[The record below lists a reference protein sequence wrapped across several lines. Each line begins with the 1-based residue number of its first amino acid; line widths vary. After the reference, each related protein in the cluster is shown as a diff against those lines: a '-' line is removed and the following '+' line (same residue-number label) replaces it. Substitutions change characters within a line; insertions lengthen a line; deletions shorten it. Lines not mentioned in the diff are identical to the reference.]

1 MNDGDKSKFVCNARG
16 LRAYRDPMRHEL
28 LEVSKIKLKSKKGA
42 VYWVLSVGKFC
53 NPYIPNVTI
62 KERGIAILYRLPDWC
77 L

>member
-16 LRAYRDPMRHEL
+16 LRVYRDPMRHEL
-28 LEVSKIKLKSKKGA
+28 LEIPKIKIKSEKGA
-42 VYWVLSVGKFC
+42 VYEVLSVGKFC

-62 KERGIAILYRLPDWC
+62 EERGVAIHYRLPDWY